1 MKKSF
6 LLFLSFCILAGLSL
20 RAEGP
25 LRVLAI
31 GNSFSV
37 DALEQEMHNVAA
49 SADCDIIIGNLYI
62 PGCAIDRHYE
72 NILGDKSAYSYRKIN
87 TAGRADTIADCTLSK
102 ALRDE
107 PWDVITFQQASHFS
121 GQDSTYANL
130 PRLVAEVRKQVGAH
144 PKFLWHMT
152 WAYSPDSDH
161 SGFKNYGNDQ
171 MTMYNAIVDAVRKAL
186 AANPELKGVIPV
198 GTAIQNARTTELG
211 TDLTRDGYHLSLD
224 AGRFIASCT
233 WFGVLFGSPVSEID
247 YRPGHMT
254 PMQCE
259 AVKRAVQAA
268 IDNPFGVSM

>member
-1 MKKSF
+1 MKKIV
-6 LLFLSFCILAGLSL
+6 LFFISFCVVAVVSL
-20 RAEGP
+20 HAEGA

-49 SADCDIIIGNLYI
+49 SAGCDIIIGNLYI
-62 PGCAIDRHYE
+62 PGCSIDRHYE
-72 NILGDKSAYSYRKIN
+72 NILADKPDYSYRKIN
-87 TAGRADTIADCTLSK
+87 MAGRADTIADCTLSR

-121 GQDSTYANL
+121 GLDSTYVNL
-130 PRLVAEVRKQVGAH
+130 PGLIAEVRKQVGPH
-144 PKFLWHMT
+144 PEFMWHMT

-171 MTMYNAIVDAVRKAL
+171 MTMYRAIVDATRKAL

-198 GTAIQNARTTELG
+198 GTATQNSRTTELG
-211 TDLTRDGYHLSLD
+211 RDLTRDGYHLSLD
-224 AGRFIASCT
+224 AGRLIASCT
-233 WFGVLFGSPVSEID
+233 WFGVLFGRHVSDID
-247 YRPGHMT
+247 YRPGHLT

-259 AVKRAVQAA
+259 VILRAVQAA
-268 IDNPFGVSM
+268 IEHPFEVSM